1 MPARA
6 ARVATAA
13 YPPRMTFSIVA
24 RSADGTMHGVAVAS
38 KFLAVGAVAPAAE
51 AGVGAVASQAHANL
65 AFRPQA
71 LAFLATGTP
80 AAETIA
86 GLVASDGGR
95 DHRQLGVVGTDTAA
109 TFTGAE
115 CLDWAGG
122 EAGDDFAVQ
131 GNLLTG
137 PEVVAGMAA
146 AWRDNP
152 ELPFAERLLAALTA
166 GDEAGGDRR
175 GKQSASVYV
184 VGRGLGLG
192 GASDVAVDLRVD
204 DHPEPVAEL
213 ARLLR
218 VHRLLFDRAD
228 PDTLLDLTGELAGEV
243 AALLAAKG
251 FTGEGALDT
260 WAGIENFEERLVPGK
275 IDPLLLEQ
283 LRG

>member
-1 MPARA
+1 
-6 ARVATAA
+6 
-13 YPPRMTFSIVA
+13 MTFSIVA